1 MKKILFLLFLIF
13 ISPSF
18 SRVEGYINVSVEEKD
33 DLVIR
38 LSFKPVIYMGL
49 LRIGNQTFLNLTDI
63 QVIHSEII
71 NIGSTNLTI
80 KNFLLEI
87 LFFEERR
94 FVQLA
99 NYTDYFLP
107 PNLLPGGKHY
117 FNATFAPDRLGVHY
131 IRATIEYN
139 NKRAIAFGI
148 FSVLLPPIIVP
159 VQQPP
164 ITREVFIPKIVYL
177 KPPVLQIIAPNTID
191 MFKGGNETIIIT
203 VKNVGER
210 GAFSLRPYISIPK
223 QFDFS
228 IAPLYV
234 AVLKPNESIPF
245 LLTLHV
251 DKNTL
256 EGVYPISFEIVANET
271 SASKTIYVN
280 VKELPKI
287 IDFCEDARNKILSFE
302 FMLVLIKSRIY
313 SFYLKGADVKAVN
326 DTVIII
332 ESNITKAKILVEE
345 NKCLEALQ
353 LLEDVR
359 VLIER
364 VLIELETI
372 LLIPKYVPGYF
383 FIIAICL
390 IIFVPIFVFI
400 LIKRRKRKPK
410 LLRHLKVE

>member
-1 MKKILFLLFLIF
+1 MKKVLFLLFLIF
-13 ISPSF
+13 ISLSK
-18 SRVEGYINVSVEEKD
+18 SESYINVSIAEKD

-38 LSFKPVIYMGL
+38 LSFKPVIYIGL
-49 LRIGNQTFLNLTDI
+49 LQIGNQTFLNLTDI

-87 LFFEERR
+87 LFFEGGR

-107 PNLLPGGKHY
+107 SNLLPGQKHY
-117 FNATFAPDRLGVHY
+117 FNASYAPDRLGVHY

-139 NKRAIAFGI
+139 NRRAIAFGI

-164 ITREVFIPKIVYL
+164 ITREVLIPKIIHL

-191 MFKGGNETIIIT
+191 MFKGGNESIVII

-210 GAFSLRPYISIPK
+210 EAFSLRPYVSIPK

-234 AVLKPNESIPF
+234 AILKPNESVPF
-245 LLTLHV
+245 LLALHV
-251 DKNTL
+251 DKNAL
-256 EGVYPISFEIVANET
+256 EGVYPVSFEIVANET

-280 VKELPKI
+280 VRELPKI

-302 FMLVLIKSRIY
+302 FMLVLIRSRIY
-313 SFYLKGADVKAVN
+313 SFYLKGADVKSVN

-332 ESNITKAKILVEE
+332 ESNITKAKILVDE

-353 LLEDVR
+353 VLEEVR

-390 IIFVPIFVFI
+390 IVFVPIFVFI
-400 LIKRRKRKPK
+400 LVKRRKRRPK
-410 LLRHLKVE
+410 LLKHLKVE